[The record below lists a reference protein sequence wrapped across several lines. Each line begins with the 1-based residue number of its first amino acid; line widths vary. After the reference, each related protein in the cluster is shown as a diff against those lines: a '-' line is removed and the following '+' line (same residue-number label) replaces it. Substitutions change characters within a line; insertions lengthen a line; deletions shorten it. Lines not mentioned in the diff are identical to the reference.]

1 MVAQNQTINVDVVGL
16 EEVKG
21 WLSKFPEETYQTAR
35 DAIHSAMFRAKAKTQ
50 QNAKTILKVRSGA
63 LRRSIRFS
71 TSGKTLSTIRGSFY
85 AAHKEKGA
93 TVAYA
98 PIHEYGG
105 TIKAKNAYKKVP
117 GGPYLNIPAKANKTP
132 AGVMRSSARQV
143 FQNGGFIRG
152 RTIVLKGKVMFYLV
166 KQVKIRARLGMNKA
180 AEDEIP
186 TLLGELQ
193 NLIGE
198 Y

>member
-1 MVAQNQTINVDVVGL
+1 MVDPIIKIDVVGL
-16 EEVKG
+16 EKVQEY
-21 WLSKFPEETYQTAR
+21 LTDFPEETYQDAR
-35 DAIHSAMFRAKAKTQ
+35 DAINDAMFRAKATTQ
-50 QNAKTILKVRSGA
+50 QNARSILKVRSGA
-63 LRRSIRFS
+63 LRRSIQF
-71 TSGKTLSTIRGSFY
+71 TTKGKTLSTLQGSFY
-85 AAHKEKGA
+85 AAHKSGAA

-105 TIKAKNAYKKVP
+105 TIKAKNAYKKVR

-132 AGVMRSSARQV
+132 AGVIRNSARQV

-166 KQVKIRARLGMNKA
+166 KQVRIRPRLGMNKA
-180 AEDEIP
+180 AEAEIP
-186 TLLGELQ
+186 TLLGDLQ

>member
-1 MVAQNQTINVDVVGL
+1 MVAQAINIDVVGL
-16 EEVKG
+16 EEVQGYLK
-21 WLSKFPEETYQTAR
+21 KFPDETYQNAR
-35 DAIHSAMFRAKAKTQ
+35 DAIHNAMFKAKATTQ
-50 QNAKTILKVRSGA
+50 QNTRTRLKVRSGA
-63 LRRSIRFS
+63 LRRSIRFA

-105 TIKAKNAYKKVP
+105 TVKAKNAYKKVP

-152 RTIVLKGKVMFYLV
+152 RTVILNGKVMFYLV
-166 KQVKIRARLGMNKA
+166 KQVKIRPRLGMNKA
-180 AEDEIP
+180 ADAEIP

-193 NLIGE
+193 DMIGE